1 MFFMIK
7 RRIDLDFHV
16 NFSDKLN
23 NTSYLYGSIFN
34 KNDETLQYVLYKD
47 DKAIYKLNEKFEI
60 IEQKKIVDNAW
71 VNLIYYKDDKFIFK
85 YQDDTNL
92 YYSNLEG
99 LRISIPLE
107 NRMHECLINNDK
119 LFIFN
124 IKNIKSNNYLVYDNS
139 LLKLNETVESSF
151 IINNYQ
157 RRNNHIDDKIESVL
171 ANEFILNLFKMNDSY
186 ILITKKYYAE
196 NKSIY
201 VTKLDENYNIIFK
214 NEICSNLKAYE
225 FKLQQ
230 FNNNYYVSY
239 LLPRNK
245 VIIKKYDS
253 KLDLVN
259 EESISSYRNDFMIIN
274 NELCIIIDDPK
285 RYDKDMKKY
294 KNQELMGNSSLLI
307 LD

>member
-1 MFFMIK
+1 MIK

-34 KNDETLQYVLYKD
+34 KSDETLQYVLYKD

-99 LRISIPLE
+99 LKISIPLK
-107 NRMHECLINNDK
+107 NRMHEYLIYNDK

-124 IKNIKSNNYLVYDNS
+124 IKNIKSNNYLAYDNS
-139 LLKLNETVESSF
+139 LIKLNESVDPSF

-186 ILITKKYYAE
+186 ILITKKYNAD
-196 NKSIY
+196 NKSINI
-201 VTKLDENYNIIFK
+201 TKLDENYNIIFR
-214 NEICSNLKAYE
+214 NEVCSDLNAYE

-253 KLDLVN
+253 KLNLVN

>member
-1 MFFMIK
+1 MIK

-34 KNDETLQYVLYKD
+34 KSDETLQYVLYKD

-99 LRISIPLE
+99 LKISIPLI
-107 NRMHECLINNDK
+107 NRMHEYLIYNDK

-124 IKNIKSNNYLVYDNS
+124 IKNIKSNNYLAYDNS
-139 LLKLNETVESSF
+139 LIKLNESVDPSF

-186 ILITKKYYAE
+186 ILITKKYNAD
-196 NKSIY
+196 NKSINI
-201 VTKLDENYNIIFK
+201 TKLDENYNIIFR
-214 NEICSNLKAYE
+214 NEVCSDLNAYE

-253 KLDLVN
+253 KLNLVN

>member
-1 MFFMIK
+1 MIK

>member
-1 MFFMIK
+1 MIK

-34 KNDETLQYVLYKD
+34 KSDETLQYVLYKD

-99 LRISIPLE
+99 LKISIPLK
-107 NRMHECLINNDK
+107 NRMHEYLIYNDK

-124 IKNIKSNNYLVYDNS
+124 IKNIKSNNYLAYDNS
-139 LLKLNETVESSF
+139 LIKLNESVDPSF

-186 ILITKKYYAE
+186 ILITKKYNAD
-196 NKSIY
+196 NKSINI
-201 VTKLDENYNIIFK
+201 TKLDENYNIIFR
-214 NEICSNLKAYE
+214 NEVCSDLNAYE

-253 KLDLVN
+253 KLNLVY

>member
-34 KNDETLQYVLYKD
+34 KSDETLQYVLYKD

-99 LRISIPLE
+99 LKISIPLK
-107 NRMHECLINNDK
+107 NRMHEYLIYNDK

-124 IKNIKSNNYLVYDNS
+124 IKNIKSNNYLAYDNS
-139 LLKLNETVESSF
+139 LIKLNESVDPSF

-186 ILITKKYYAE
+186 ILITKKYNAD
-196 NKSIY
+196 NKSINI
-201 VTKLDENYNIIFK
+201 TKLDENYNIIFR
-214 NEICSNLKAYE
+214 NEVCSDLNAYE

-245 VIIKKYDS
+245 VIIKKTEHMFCY
-253 KLDLVN
+253 
-259 EESISSYRNDFMIIN
+259 
-274 NELCIIIDDPK
+274 
-285 RYDKDMKKY
+285 
-294 KNQELMGNSSLLI
+294 LI
-307 LD
+307 LFS

>member
-1 MFFMIK
+1 MIK

-107 NRMHECLINNDK
+107 NRMHEYLINNDK

-214 NEICSNLKAYE
+214 NEICSNQKAYE

-294 KNQELMGNSSLLI
+294 KNQELMGNSSLII

>member
-1 MFFMIK
+1 MIK

-34 KNDETLQYVLYKD
+34 KNDETLQFVLYKD

-107 NRMHECLINNDK
+107 NRMHEYLINNDK

-139 LLKLNETVESSF
+139 LLKLNESVESSF

-186 ILITKKYYAE
+186 ILITKKYNAD

-201 VTKLDENYNIIFK
+201 ITKLDENYNIIFR
-214 NEICSNLKAYE
+214 NELCSDLNAYE
-225 FKLQQ
+225 FKHQQ

-253 KLDLVN
+253 KLNLVN
-259 EESISSYRNDFMIIN
+259 EESISSYRNDFMIVN

-294 KNQELMGNSSLLI
+294 KNQELMGDSSLLI

>member
-1 MFFMIK
+1 MIK

-34 KNDETLQYVLYKD
+34 KSDETLQYVLYKD

-92 YYSNLEG
+92 YYSKLEG
-99 LRISIPLE
+99 LKISIPLK
-107 NRMHECLINNDK
+107 NRMHEYLIYNDK

-124 IKNIKSNNYLVYDNS
+124 IKNIKSNNYLAYDNS
-139 LLKLNETVESSF
+139 LIKLNESVDPSF

-186 ILITKKYYAE
+186 ILITKKYNAD
-196 NKSIY
+196 NKSINI
-201 VTKLDENYNIIFK
+201 TKLDENYNIIFR
-214 NEICSNLKAYE
+214 NEVCSDLNAYE

-253 KLDLVN
+253 KLNLVN

>member
-34 KNDETLQYVLYKD
+34 KNDETLQFVLYKD

-71 VNLIYYKDDKFIFK
+71 VNLIYYKDGKFIFK

-107 NRMHECLINNDK
+107 NRMHEYLINNDK

-139 LLKLNETVESSF
+139 LLKLNESVESSF

-186 ILITKKYYAE
+186 ILITKKYNAD

-201 VTKLDENYNIIFK
+201 ITKLDENYNIIFR
-214 NEICSNLKAYE
+214 NELCSDLNAYE
-225 FKLQQ
+225 FKHQQ
-230 FNNNYYVSY
+230 FNSNYYVSY

-253 KLDLVN
+253 KLNLVN

-294 KNQELMGNSSLLI
+294 KNQELMGDSSLLI

>member
-1 MFFMIK
+1 MIK

-34 KNDETLQYVLYKD
+34 KSDETLQYVLYKD

-99 LRISIPLE
+99 LKISIPLK
-107 NRMHECLINNDK
+107 NRMHEYLIYNDK

-124 IKNIKSNNYLVYDNS
+124 IKNIKSNNYLAYDNS
-139 LLKLNETVESSF
+139 LIKLNESVDPSF

-186 ILITKKYYAE
+186 ILITKKYNAD
-196 NKSIY
+196 NKSINI
-201 VTKLDENYNIIFK
+201 TKLVENYNIIFR
-214 NEICSNLKAYE
+214 NEVCSDLNAYE

-253 KLDLVN
+253 KLNLVY

>member
-34 KNDETLQYVLYKD
+34 KNDETLQFVLYKD

-71 VNLIYYKDDKFIFK
+71 VNLIYYKDGKFIFK

-107 NRMHECLINNDK
+107 NRMHEYLINNDK

-139 LLKLNETVESSF
+139 LLKLNESVESSF

-186 ILITKKYYAE
+186 ILITKKYNAD

-201 VTKLDENYNIIFK
+201 ITKLDENYNIIFR
-214 NEICSNLKAYE
+214 NELCSDLNAYE
-225 FKLQQ
+225 FKHQQ

-253 KLDLVN
+253 KLNLVN

-294 KNQELMGNSSLLI
+294 KNQELMGDSSLLI

>member
-1 MFFMIK
+1 MIK

-34 KNDETLQYVLYKD
+34 KNDETLQFVLYKD

-107 NRMHECLINNDK
+107 NRMHEYLINNDK

-139 LLKLNETVESSF
+139 LLKLNESVESSF

-157 RRNNHIDDKIESVL
+157 RRNNHIDDKIKSVL

-186 ILITKKYYAE
+186 ILITKKYNAD
-196 NKSIY
+196 NKTIY
-201 VTKLDENYNIIFK
+201 ITKLDENYNIIFR
-214 NEICSNLKAYE
+214 NELCSDLNAYE
-225 FKLQQ
+225 FKHQQ

-253 KLDLVN
+253 KLNLVN

-294 KNQELMGNSSLLI
+294 KNQELMGDSSLLI

>member
-99 LRISIPLE
+99 LKISIPLK
-107 NRMHECLINNDK
+107 NRMHEYLIYNDK

-124 IKNIKSNNYLVYDNS
+124 IKNIKSNNYLAYDNS
-139 LLKLNETVESSF
+139 LIKLNESVDPSF

-186 ILITKKYYAE
+186 ILITKKYNAD

-201 VTKLDENYNIIFK
+201 ITKLDENYNIIFR
-214 NEICSNLKAYE
+214 NELCSDLNAYE
-225 FKLQQ
+225 FKHQQ

-253 KLDLVN
+253 KLNLVN
-259 EESISSYRNDFMIIN
+259 EESISSYRNDFMIIH

>member
-1 MFFMIK
+1 MIK

-23 NTSYLYGSIFN
+23 DTSYLYGSIFN
-34 KNDETLQYVLYKD
+34 KNDETLQFVLYKD

-107 NRMHECLINNDK
+107 NRMHEYLINNDK

-139 LLKLNETVESSF
+139 LLKLNESVESSF

-186 ILITKKYYAE
+186 ILITKKYNAD
-196 NKSIY
+196 NKTIY
-201 VTKLDENYNIIFK
+201 ITKLDENYNIIFR
-214 NEICSNLKAYE
+214 NELCSDLNAYE
-225 FKLQQ
+225 FKHQQ

-253 KLDLVN
+253 KLNLVN

-294 KNQELMGNSSLLI
+294 KNQELMGDSSLLI

>member
-1 MFFMIK
+1 MIK

-23 NTSYLYGSIFN
+23 DTSYLYGSIFN
-34 KNDETLQYVLYKD
+34 KNDETLQFVLYKE

-107 NRMHECLINNDK
+107 NRMHEYLINNDK

-139 LLKLNETVESSF
+139 LLKLNESVESSF

-186 ILITKKYYAE
+186 ILITKKYNAD
-196 NKSIY
+196 NKTIY
-201 VTKLDENYNIIFK
+201 ITKLDENYNIIFR
-214 NEICSNLKAYE
+214 NELCSDLNAYE
-225 FKLQQ
+225 FKHQQ

-253 KLDLVN
+253 KLNLVN

-294 KNQELMGNSSLLI
+294 KNQELMGDSSLLI

>member
-1 MFFMIK
+1 MIK

-34 KNDETLQYVLYKD
+34 KSDETLQYVLYKD

-99 LRISIPLE
+99 LKISIPLK
-107 NRMHECLINNDK
+107 NRMHEYLIYNDK

-124 IKNIKSNNYLVYDNS
+124 IKNIKSNNYLAYDNS
-139 LLKLNETVESSF
+139 LIKLNESVDPSF

-186 ILITKKYYAE
+186 ILITKKYNAD
-196 NKSIY
+196 NKSINI
-201 VTKLDENYNIIFK
+201 TKLDENYNIIFR
-214 NEICSNLKAYE
+214 NEVCSDLNAYE
-225 FKLQQ
+225 FKFQE
-230 FNNNYYVSY
+230 FNGNYYISY
-239 LLPRNK
+239 ILPRNK
-245 VIIKKYDS
+245 VIVKKYNS
-253 KLDLVN
+253 ELNLLS
-259 EESISSYRNDFMIIN
+259 EESVNSYRNEFMILN
-274 NELCIIIDDPK
+274 NELCLIIDDPK

>member
-1 MFFMIK
+1 MIK

-34 KNDETLQYVLYKD
+34 KNDETLQFVLYKD

-107 NRMHECLINNDK
+107 NRMHEYLINNDK

-139 LLKLNETVESSF
+139 LLKLNESVESSF

-186 ILITKKYYAE
+186 ILITKKYNAD
-196 NKSIY
+196 NKTIY
-201 VTKLDENYNIIFK
+201 ITKLDENYNIIFR
-214 NEICSNLKAYE
+214 NELCSDLNAYE
-225 FKLQQ
+225 FKHQQ

-253 KLDLVN
+253 KLNLVN

-294 KNQELMGNSSLLI
+294 KNQELMGDSSLLI

>member
-1 MFFMIK
+1 MIK

-34 KNDETLQYVLYKD
+34 KSDETLQYVLYKD

-99 LRISIPLE
+99 LKISIPLK
-107 NRMHECLINNDK
+107 NRMHEYLIYNDK

-124 IKNIKSNNYLVYDNS
+124 IKNIKSNNYLAYDNS
-139 LLKLNETVESSF
+139 LIKLNESVDPSF

-186 ILITKKYYAE
+186 ILITKKYNAD
-196 NKSIY
+196 NKSINI
-201 VTKLDENYNIIFK
+201 TKLDENYNIIFR
-214 NEICSNLKAYE
+214 NEVCSDLNAYE

-253 KLDLVN
+253 KLNLVN

-274 NELCIIIDDPK
+274 NELCIIIDVPK

>member
-1 MFFMIK
+1 MIK
-7 RRIDLDFHV
+7 RRIDLDFHI

-23 NTSYLYGSIFN
+23 NTSYLYGSNFN

-107 NRMHECLINNDK
+107 NRMHEYLINNDK

-124 IKNIKSNNYLVYDNS
+124 IKNIKSNNCLVYDNS

-151 IINNYQ
+151 IINKYQ
-157 RRNNHIDDKIESVL
+157 RRNHIYDKIESVL
-171 ANEFILNLFKMNDSY
+171 TNEFILNLFKMNDSY
-186 ILITKKYYAE
+186 IIITKKYYAE

-201 VTKLDENYNIIFK
+201 VTKLDENYNIICK

-253 KLDLVN
+253 KINLVN